1 MKQDPAA
8 KKLLISTFKTL
19 AREKPL
25 SKITVSDIA
34 AASSLSRQTFYLYF
48 IDKYDIACSMYHS
61 EIHDIINT
69 YNQEKDFVHLTASV
83 MHLMKEDSILYKNLL
98 NDIEGQNS
106 FFSYWLN
113 FNESYMKQYV
123 GKLSFELEIAITMY
137 CYGSMMGIY
146 HWIFKDVKESEEII
160 AKIIV
165 ENMPAI
171 LKTYYL

>member
-1 MKQDPAA
+1 MKHDPAA
-8 KKLLISTFKTL
+8 KKLLISAFKTL

-34 AASSLSRQTFYLYF
+34 TASSLSRQTFYLYF
-48 IDKYDIACSMYHS
+48 IDKYDIACCMYHT
-61 EIHDIINT
+61 EIKDIINT
-69 YNQEKDFVHLTASV
+69 YNQDKDFVCLTASV
-83 MHLMKEDSILYKNLL
+83 MRLMKEDDILYKNLL

-106 FFSYWLN
+106 FFSYWFN

-123 GKLSFELEIAITMY
+123 GKLSFDLEIAITMY

-146 HWIFKDVKESEEII
+146 HWIFKGAKESEEVI

-165 ENMPAI
+165 ENMPCI
-171 LKTYYL
+171 LKSYYV